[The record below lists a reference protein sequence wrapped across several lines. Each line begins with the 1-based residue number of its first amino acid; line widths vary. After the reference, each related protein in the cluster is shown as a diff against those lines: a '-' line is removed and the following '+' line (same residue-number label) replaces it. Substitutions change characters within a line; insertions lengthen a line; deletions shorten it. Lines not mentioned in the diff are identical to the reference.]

1 MTRCLGVITLEAEM
15 EEGPAGAGFE
25 FLSCDIK
32 RTSLS
37 KYEMAVC
44 NVNFP
49 KLILS
54 AIRTSLST
62 RLVLSY
68 T

>member
-1 MTRCLGVITLEAEM
+1 M
-15 EEGPAGAGFE
+15 EEGPVGAGFE
-25 FLSCDIK
+25 CLSCDIK

-44 NVNFP
+44 SVNFP
-49 KLILS
+49 KFILS
-54 AIRTSLST
+54 AITTSLST

-68 T
+68 TEKGYYIKI